1 MWLCVARA
9 VLLAALAGALLIAG
23 LSQFPVRHLVDVGG
37 FDAAYVQ
44 GFHEAQR
51 VTDTPDV
58 PAYLDGSSGAARWSR
73 ASSALRFPQAG
84 LPSTVTIRFRGP
96 PGREVPLELW
106 LNGGGE
112 PVQYFAGETWQEATL
127 PVAGGLLKATDF
139 FVELRAPV
147 TRLPDGR
154 EVGVL
159 VDTAHYEVGPPPIM
173 PYPAQVLY
181 GAIVGALLV
190 LVTRVCAP
198 PTQPMG
204 QRWWHHRSRLVA
216 VGIIGYGLLWLFFT
230 RLQPPFYPFPL
241 RELPLVIIGVLG
253 AVLVIRDGPTLVQ
266 RWPWVLTVAAPTLVI
281 AIWTGATLLAAQ
293 QHLTLS
299 RPGVEND
306 FRSFATRE
314 TLEQVFR
321 ADGFYNLGYPL
332 LLWLVRPLTFDNAF
346 LAGRLISAA
355 SGAMLLSAG
364 YWLARSMLA
373 SGPALVALMMLAL
386 SGTVA
391 QYGLYIGTDM
401 PFAACFVLCVA
412 ALIAGLQEL
421 RPPRQATLLLVL
433 AGVAGGL
440 AFLMRHPGLLLLPW
454 GLLLLG
460 TVALTNPKQTR
471 RFRGLIVF
479 LIAFLITISPQILIN
494 TIQTGQ
500 PLYNQQAKN
509 VWLAVYGNIDWG
521 RWDEAPNEIGLAELI
536 LRDPPRF
543 FGNWANNIVGYLGSG
558 AEDTSEF
565 GRAIQL
571 RLLGFPA
578 NWLAL
583 SGLLVWLALVA
594 GALCQFLTPVW
605 YRITGV
611 SASPDVPQGGGKVG
625 GLLTLIGLYV
635 VTVSTGFLLPRFF
648 LPLTA
653 LYAVAAGWLLG
664 RVVGNGRLLVGAALF
679 LSMVLW
685 GGYGAGVRY
694 VLDLQPA
701 DEIAA
706 IQMVQAH
713 VPADAMLAG
722 NVPARL
728 PIAKYSAIAH
738 QVIEWPSAEAIQT
751 GITAAELDAARAAG
765 ATYLLW
771 DAAQGPPPLDNPEAA
786 LIAQTE
792 RYRLYRL

>member
-1 MWLCVARA
+1 MSFRLVRA
-9 VLLAALAGALLIAG
+9 AIVAALAGALLIAA
-23 LSQFPVRHLVDVGG
+23 LSQLPARHLVDVGG

-51 VTDTPDV
+51 VTDTRDA
-58 PAYLDGSSGAARWSR
+58 PAYLEGSSGAARWSR

-84 LPSTVTIRFRGP
+84 LPATVTVRFRGP
-96 PGREVPLELW
+96 PGRDVPLELW

-112 PVQYFAGETWQEATL
+112 PVQYFADASWQEVTL

-159 VDTAHYEVGPPPIM
+159 VDTVHYEVGPPPIT

-190 LVTRVCAP
+190 LVTRACAT
-198 PTQPMG
+198 PTQSMEK
-204 QRWWHHRSRLVA
+204 RWWHHHSRLVA
-216 VGIIGYGLLWLFFT
+216 AGIIGYGLLWFFFT
-230 RLQPPFYPFPL
+230 RLQPPFYPYPL
-241 RELPLVIIGVLG
+241 RDLPLVIIGALS
-253 AVLVIRDGPTLVQ
+253 AVLVIRDGPTLVE
-266 RWPWVLTVAAPTLVI
+266 RWPWLLKVAAPALVI

-332 LLWLVRPLTFDNAF
+332 LLWLVRPLTHDNAF
-346 LAGRLISAA
+346 LAGRLISAV
-355 SGAMLLSAG
+355 SGALLLMSG
-364 YWLARSMLA
+364 YWLARNILA

-391 QYGLYIGTDM
+391 QYGLYVGTDM
-401 PFAACFVLCVA
+401 PFAACFVVSVA

-421 RPPRQATLLLVL
+421 RPPRQATVLLVL

-440 AFLMRHPGLLLLPW
+440 AFLMRHPGLILLPW
-454 GLLLLG
+454 GLLLLSI
-460 TVALTNPKQTR
+460 VALTRSQQAR
-471 RFRGLIVF
+471 RFRGLVVF
-479 LIAFLITISPQILIN
+479 LVAFLLTISPQLIIN

-543 FGNWANNIVGYLGSG
+543 FGNWANNIIGYLGSG

-594 GALCQFLTPVW
+594 GALWPFLAPVW
-605 YRITGV
+605 FRITGV
-611 SASPDVPQGGGKVG
+611 SDSPDVPQDGGKVG
-625 GLLTLIGLYV
+625 GLLILIGLYV

-653 LYAVAAGWLLG
+653 LYAVAAGWFLG

-706 IQMVQAH
+706 IRMVQAH
-713 VPADAMLAG
+713 VSDDQLLAG

-751 GITAAELDAARAAG
+751 GITSAELDAARAAG
-765 ATYLLW
+765 AVYLLW

>member
-1 MWLCVARA
+1 MSLCVARS
-9 VLLAALAGALLIAG
+9 VLLAALAGAVLIAG
-23 LSQFPVRHLVDVGG
+23 LSQFPARHLVDVGG

-51 VTDTPDV
+51 VNDTPDA
-58 PAYLDGSSGAARWSR
+58 PAYLEGSSGAARWSR

-84 LPSTVTIRFRGP
+84 LPATVTIRFRGP
-96 PGREVPLELW
+96 PGRDVPLELW

-112 PVQYFAGETWQEATL
+112 PVQRLADASWQEVTL
-127 PVAGGLLKATDF
+127 PVSGGLLKATDF

-159 VDTAHYEVGPPPIM
+159 VDTAHYEVGPPPIT
-173 PYPAQVLY
+173 PYPAQMFY

-190 LVTRVCAP
+190 LLVRPCSAT
-198 PTQPMG
+198 TQPTAG
-204 QRWWHHRSRLVA
+204 RWWHHRFRLIA

-230 RLQPPFYPFPL
+230 RLQPPFYPFAL
-241 RELPLVIIGVLG
+241 RELPLVIIGALG
-253 AVLVIRDGPTLVQ
+253 AVLVIRDGATLVE
-266 RWPWVLTVAAPTLVI
+266 RWPWLLKVAAPALMI
-281 AIWTGATLLAAQ
+281 AIWAGATLLAAQ
-293 QHLTLS
+293 QHVTLS

-332 LLWLVRPLTFDNAF
+332 LLWLVRPLTLDNAF
-346 LAGRLISAA
+346 LAGRLISAV
-355 SGAMLLSAG
+355 SGAILLMSA

-373 SGPALVALMMLAL
+373 PGAALVALMMLAL

-391 QYGLYIGTDM
+391 QYGLYVGTDM

-412 ALIAGLQEL
+412 ALIAGLQES
-421 RPPRQATLLLVL
+421 RSPRQATLLLVL
-433 AGVAGGL
+433 AGIAGGL
-440 AFLMRHPGLLLLPW
+440 AFLMRHPGLILLPW
-454 GLLLLG
+454 GLLLL
-460 TVALTNPKQTR
+460 TIVALTNPQQIR
-471 RFRGLIVF
+471 RVRGLLVF
-479 LIAFLITISPQILIN
+479 LVAFLVTISPQIIIN

-594 GALCQFLTPVW
+594 GTLWQLFAPVW
-605 YRITGV
+605 NRITGG
-611 SASPDVPQGGGKVG
+611 SASPDAPQGGEKVG
-625 GLLTLIGLYV
+625 GLLTLIALYV

-653 LYAVAAGWLLG
+653 LYAVAAGWLFG
-664 RVVGNGRLLVGAALF
+664 RVVGSGRLLVGAALF

-713 VPADAMLAG
+713 VPTDALLAG

-728 PIAKYSAIAH
+728 PLTKYSAIAH
-738 QVIEWPSAEAIQT
+738 QVIEWPSTEASQT

-771 DAAQGPPPLDNPEAA
+771 DVAQGRPPLDNPEAA
-786 LIAQTE
+786 LMAQTE